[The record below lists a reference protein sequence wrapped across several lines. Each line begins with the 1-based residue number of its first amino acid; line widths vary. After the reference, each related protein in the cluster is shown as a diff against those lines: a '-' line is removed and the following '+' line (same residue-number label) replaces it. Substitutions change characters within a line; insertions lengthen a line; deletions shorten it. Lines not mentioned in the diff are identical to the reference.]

1 MGIPLG
7 QDSNVIISLM
17 IARAPRAKGFTLIEL
32 MIVVAIIGIL
42 AGVSIPKFAQ
52 LLERAREGATKSN
65 IGAIRSAV
73 TIYYGRNENV
83 FPTSIDS
90 TSAFVGTADTN
101 FLEHLPIASATPLG
115 HNNVV
120 NAVAG
125 LPNATGTGWAY
136 KSLTGELWANST
148 STDTRES
155 PFTSY

>member
-1 MGIPLG
+1 
-7 QDSNVIISLM
+7 
-17 IARAPRAKGFTLIEL
+17 

-90 TSAFVGTADTN
+90 TSDFVGSADTN
-101 FLEHLPIASATPLG
+101 FLAQLPPASATPLG
-115 HNNVV
+115 NTNAV
-120 NAVAG
+120 NAVTG
-125 LPNATGTGWAY
+125 LPNAIGTGWAY
-136 KSLTGELWANST
+136 KSLSGELWANSIA
-148 STDTRES
+148 TDTRES